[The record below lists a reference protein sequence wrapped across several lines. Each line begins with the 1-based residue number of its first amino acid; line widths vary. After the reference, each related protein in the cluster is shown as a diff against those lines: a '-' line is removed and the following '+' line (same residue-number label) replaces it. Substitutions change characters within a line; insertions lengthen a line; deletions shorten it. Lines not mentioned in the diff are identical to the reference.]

1 MPKPTMQDIAD
12 ALSTSRITVWKALNN
27 RPGVSE
33 ALRRQILQKAQELG
47 YGKAAAPAGR
57 AETPPAAARTVAVVV
72 SRPESSLSWMQIVHQ
87 LARELT
93 AADYNLMY
101 TYLPAYDEEG
111 YTLPAALTDGSVAVS
126 LCFNIYTEPLLRLLA
141 ALPLAQNFL
150 DTVPGLPQAGL
161 GGDLVLLEGRDALRR
176 ITGRLLDTG
185 RRRLSFVGAVDYAQT
200 NADRW
205 QGFWMR
211 TPARGLQPDP
221 ALCLTGPFGL
231 YTHYEQISGFLDAL
245 DRLPDAFVCASDYI
259 AHYIQQYYDDR
270 GLPHAARPLL
280 TGFDN
285 NPEYAIVAHRITT
298 VEVQTSTI
306 GARLAARILFRL
318 AHPDA
323 FNEVAY
329 ICTQILY
336 RGALSVED

>member
-1 MPKPTMQDIAD
+1 M
-12 ALSTSRITVWKALNN
+12 RWY
-27 RPGVSE
+27 
-33 ALRRQILQKAQELG
+33 AQELG

-72 SRPESSLSWMQIVHQ
+72 SRPESSLFWMQIVHQ

-111 YTLPAALTDGSVAVS
+111 YTLPAALTDGSVAGIIV
-126 LCFNIYTEPLLRLLA
+126 LNIYTEPLLRLLA
-141 ALPLAQNFL
+141 ALPLPKIFL

-205 QGFWMR
+205 QGFLDAHA
-211 TPARGLQPDP
+211 ARGLQPDP

-285 NPEYAIVAHRITT
+285 NPEYANVAHRITT